1 MMPGI
6 NGAVRAQIKASFINH
21 CIEAVNIGYNIII
34 ANKSHQLDWLED
46 NLTAHLVETIELS
59 GFLTSF
65 QISIN
70 YQPPIVNYDIA
81 FQGADFL
88 TAPKV
93 DFKFSTWSGPKEI
106 KFYAEAKNL
115 SERDWHKASG
125 ALVKSSKQRGRYLDT
140 GVENFLSNR
149 YPEGCLVGY
158 VLNGST
164 AAIVNNLNSLI
175 KRRKLGPRI
184 GFITLDHTATWPI
197 CYYSDNEK
205 DGQSYRLVHLML
217 QLA

>member
-1 MMPGI
+1 MTAGPSRV
-6 NGAVRAQIKASFINH
+6 VRATVKASFISH
-21 CIEAVNIGYNIII
+21 CIEAINTGYDIIL
-34 ANKSHQLDWLED
+34 ANASHKLDWKED

-65 QISIN
+65 QISVN
-70 YQPPIVNYDIA
+70 YQSPIVSHAIA
-81 FQGADFL
+81 SEGADFL

-93 DFKFSTWSGPKEI
+93 DFKFSNWSGRNEF

-115 SERDWHKASG
+115 SERDWYKASG

-140 GVENFLSNR
+140 GIENFLSGR

-164 AAIVNNLNSLI
+164 AAIVSGLNSLI
-175 KRRKLGPRI
+175 KKRNLGPRTGI
-184 GFITLDHTATWPI
+184 IAFDHTAAWPI

-205 DGQSYRLVHLML
+205 DEQPYRLVHLML

>member
-1 MMPGI
+1 MTAGPSS
-6 NGAVRAQIKASFINH
+6 AVRAKIKASFISH
-21 CIEAVNIGYNIII
+21 CIEAINIGYNIIL
-34 ANKSHQLDWLED
+34 ANASHKLDWEED
-46 NLTAHLVETIELS
+46 SFTYHLVTIIELS
-59 GFLTSF
+59 GFLGSY

-70 YQPPIVNYDIA
+70 PQPPIINHAIA
-81 FQGADFL
+81 FGGADSKK
-88 TAPKV
+88 APKV

-115 SERDWHKASG
+115 SEQDWHKASG

-140 GVENFLSNR
+140 GIENFLSGR

-164 AAIVNNLNSLI
+164 AAIVSGLNSLI
-175 KRRKLGPRI
+175 KKRKLGPRI
-184 GFITLDHTATWPI
+184 GFIALDHTAAWPI
-197 CYYSDNEK
+197 CYYSDNER
-205 DGQSYRLVHLML
+205 DGQPYRLVHLML